1 MYQAD
6 AQSLLLAGRWT
17 RWAWHVWTHGGAA
30 TPPPDAGAAF
40 HADVLA
46 GCGLGPLVTKA
57 LQQVGDARATWMGPL
72 LRDTTA
78 ANLIRRSE
86 LQPLYASLIATDVR
100 WCLLKGA
107 ATMQRFPDVTSLR
120 RMTDIDL
127 LVHADDFRRV
137 GDTLASDGWKRVD
150 DLGPVGSR
158 WACENTWQRRRTILV
173 ELDVH
178 RALHH
183 TPIARALTADLLAD
197 VEVVNGL
204 PVPSRTT
211 ALLHIALHR
220 AKSAWQGHA
229 AELLDARL
237 LSNSLSD
244 DEFEQLVAQARL
256 NGLLNSLS
264 VVLLATHWWLGETPL
279 REQWLLQNLSPT
291 SRDRVARLAMQGAK
305 AMPIQEFWPRF
316 LKIYAG
322 LAYAEGARSEYMAAT
337 VAHGAVR
344 TLDRLYPAWSKAMSV
359 IK

>member
-6 AQSLLLAGRWT
+6 AQSLLLAGPWT
-17 RWAWHVWTHGGAA
+17 RWAWRVWSHGGAA
-30 TPPPDAGAAF
+30 TALPDDTRAF
-40 HADVLA
+40 HADVVA
-46 GCGLGPLVTKA
+46 GCGLGPLVAKA
-57 LQQVGDARATWMGPL
+57 LQQAGDARANWMGPL
-72 LRDTTA
+72 VRDTTA
-78 ANLIRRSE
+78 ANLMRRSE
-86 LQPLYASLIATDVR
+86 LQPLYASLTANDVR

-183 TPIARALTADLLAD
+183 TPIAQSLTADLLAE

-204 PVPSRTT
+204 PVPSPTT

-244 DEFEQLVAQARL
+244 DEFEQLVARARR

-264 VVLLATHWWLGETPL
+264 VVLLATHWWLGEIPL
-279 REQWLLQNLSPT
+279 REQWHLQHLSAA

-305 AMPIQEFWPRF
+305 AMPIQDFWPRF

-322 LAYAEGARSEYMAAT
+322 LAYADGAQREYLAAF

-344 TLDRLYPAWSKAMSV
+344 TLDKLYPAWSQLRSV